1 MTQNQIAWLAFQ
13 ESKRHNLATEAHN
26 VVRVGSELSET
37 RRHNKASE
45 ELESSSIQSR
55 ARSNVL
61 NLMEM
66 VRSNH
71 ANENIRRSEIA
82 FNKYKA
88 RLDSELAYRKLDIQ
102 KSISAAE
109 IAQRDRQLAAS
120 RLAVLLENATRR
132 YNTDVLDRIS
142 KRKFELG
149 LRNLISSEKLK
160 TRELDLKEATDMFNR
175 TLNRMTLLIKMND
188 SLGNRNYQSRMASV
202 AEGRLTEESLRN
214 QTERL
219 EVESKRDYR
228 RTQNLQQGLNTVV
241 NLVSTGL
248 KVLTPYL

>member
-26 VVRVGSELSET
+26 VVRYGSEISENK
-37 RRHNKASE
+37 RHNKATE

-71 ANENIRRSEIA
+71 ANENIRTNEIA

-88 RLDSELAYRKLDIQ
+88 RLDSEIAYRKLDVQ

-109 IAQRDRQLAAS
+109 IAQRERQLAVS
-120 RLAVLLENATRR
+120 RLALMLENATRK

-142 KRKFELG
+142 QRKFELG
-149 LRNLISSEKLK
+149 LRNLISSEKIK
-160 TRELDLKEATDMFNR
+160 KRELDLKEASDIFNR
-175 TLNRMTLLIKMND
+175 ILSRMTLSIKLND
-188 SLGNRNYQSRMASV
+188 SLGNRNYQNRMAAV
-202 AEGRLTEESLRN
+202 AEGKLTEESLRN

-219 EVESKRDYR
+219 EMESKRDYR
-228 RTQNLQQGLNTVV
+228 KSQNIQHGIATVV
-241 NLVSTGL
+241 NLVEAGL
-248 KVLTPYL
+248 KVFKPLL

>member
-26 VVRVGSELSET
+26 VVRFGSELSEV
-37 RRHNKASE
+37 RRHNKATE

-71 ANENIRRSEIA
+71 ANENIRRDELA

-88 RLDSELAYRKLDIQ
+88 RLDSELAYHRINMQ

-142 KRKFELG
+142 QRKFELG

-160 TRELDLKEATDMFNR
+160 TRELNLREASDMFNR
-175 TLNRMTLLIKMND
+175 TLNRMTLLIKAND
-188 SLGNRNYQSRMASV
+188 SLVNRSYQNRMAAV
-202 AEGRLTEESLRN
+202 AEGKLTEDSFRN
-214 QTERL
+214 QTDRL
-219 EVESKRDYR
+219 EMESNRDFR
-228 RTQNLQQGLNTVV
+228 KSQNIQKGIATAV
-241 NLVSTGL
+241 NLVATGL
-248 KVLTPYL
+248 KVFTPYL